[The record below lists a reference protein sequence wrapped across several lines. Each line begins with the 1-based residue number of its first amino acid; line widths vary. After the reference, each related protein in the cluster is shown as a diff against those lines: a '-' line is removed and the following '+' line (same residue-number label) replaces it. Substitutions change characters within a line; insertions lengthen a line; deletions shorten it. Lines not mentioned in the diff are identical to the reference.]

1 MNSIKIA
8 HITSVDSSLCYLLLN
23 QLRYLRH
30 AGYDVS
36 GISTDGKDVPLIEA
50 ADIRHIPITISRN
63 ITPLADLKTLMQLI
77 QIMRR
82 EQFTIV
88 HTHTPKPGLLGQI
101 AARIAGV
108 PIVVNT
114 LHGFYFHEHMPAI
127 QRRFYITLEKIAA
140 RCSDVILSQN
150 REDLATAIHTGI
162 CPPDKIK
169 HLGNGI
175 DLTRFDPTM
184 ITATTRTERRAA
196 LGIPAEAPV
205 VGFVGRLAGKRKGF
219 LDFLAAGKIIAQQ
232 IPQTCFLIVG
242 AADQGKPDA
251 VHPDVAEDFGIAEQC
266 HFAGFQPN
274 AEIPVFYTVM
284 DVLVLPSL
292 FEGIPRSLMEGAAM
306 GVPLVATYVKGNR
319 EVVKHRQNG
328 LLVPLNN
335 TAALSDAILDLLNNR
350 TAAQQMSTQGRR
362 MALQH
367 FDERRV
373 FHMIQQEYARLLR
386 ARNLPV
392 PQPAAYA
399 PATR

>member
-1 MNSIKIA
+1 M
-8 HITSVDSSLCYLLLN
+8 
-23 QLRYLRH
+23 
-30 AGYDVS
+30 
-36 GISTDGKDVPLIEA
+36 
-50 ADIRHIPITISRN
+50 
-63 ITPLADLKTLMQLI
+63 
-77 QIMRR
+77 
-82 EQFTIV
+82 
-88 HTHTPKPGLLGQI
+88 
-101 AARIAGV
+101 
-108 PIVVNT
+108 
-114 LHGFYFHEHMPAI
+114 
-127 QRRFYITLEKIAA
+127 
-140 RCSDVILSQN
+140 
-150 REDLATAIHTGI
+150 
-162 CPPDKIK
+162 
-169 HLGNGI
+169 
-175 DLTRFDPTM
+175 
-184 ITATTRTERRAA
+184 
-196 LGIPAEAPV
+196 
-205 VGFVGRLAGKRKGF
+205 
-219 LDFLAAGKIIAQQ
+219 
-232 IPQTCFLIVG
+232 
-242 AADQGKPDA
+242 
-251 VHPDVAEDFGIAEQC
+251 
-266 HFAGFQPN
+266 
-274 AEIPVFYTVM
+274 M